1 MLLTGRNTAP
11 LSDHEIKR
19 VANVFLGLDRNVNV
33 RYEENCRTVFRVSF
47 DEQTGIEYGEIV
59 FGPDIYPGGN
69 IIDPN
74 SAVTVDAAA
83 AHEITQFYQWKD
95 KAALEGESFEHI
107 DEALTSL
114 EAVCRYGGHL
124 NETDKLRLVCDATQR
139 LQLFIRGQNR
149 EAPQAAEVRPAEGN
163 QASA

>member
-59 FGPDIYPGGN
+59 FGPDIYLGATSSILIP
-69 IIDPN
+69 PLRWMRQRRT
-74 SAVTVDAAA
+74 S
-83 AHEITQFYQWKD
+83 
-95 KAALEGESFEHI
+95 S
-107 DEALTSL
+107 LTS
-114 EAVCRYGGHL
+114 
-124 NETDKLRLVCDATQR
+124 TDGK
-139 LQLFIRGQNR
+139 IK
-149 EAPQAAEVRPAEGN
+149 PP
-163 QASA
+163 